1 MRDTFCLQTTNI
13 PIQVKQQKHVNSY
26 AVVWV
31 LNAFLLQA
39 FLFYTY
45 GWARKYRLLNVLF

>member
-1 MRDTFCLQTTNI
+1 MRDTFCPQTTNI
-13 PIQVKQQKHVNSY
+13 PIQVKQRKQTNSY

-45 GWARKYRLLNVLF
+45 GWARKCRLLNVLF